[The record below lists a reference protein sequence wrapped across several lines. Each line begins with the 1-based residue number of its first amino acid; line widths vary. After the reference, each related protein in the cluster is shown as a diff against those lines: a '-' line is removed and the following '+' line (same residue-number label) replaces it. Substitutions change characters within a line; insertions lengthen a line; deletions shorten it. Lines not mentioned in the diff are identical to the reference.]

1 MTLEE
6 VLNRAG
12 EMNRAERWKLWTACG
27 THQPDSLPR
36 TEAGGAS
43 GRGIARDAGPPLVP
57 TECCGTR
64 RVYLMSWVCE
74 RWAIYLTGR
83 TSDAG
88 QI

>member
-1 MTLEE
+1 MDRMERTNLIRFREP
-6 VLNRAG
+6 R
-12 EMNRAERWKLWTACG
+12 RAE
-27 THQPDSLPR
+27 P
-36 TEAGGAS
+36 S